1 MALTEI
7 ELRRCE
13 KAIAAFMSIRRPPAH
28 LRDELDLDYRVDGRS
43 VEIFEIRPDWK
54 EPAIRRERPVA
65 KATFVRAQNHWK
77 VFWMK
82 RDGKWH
88 SYEGNSTVR
97 SLEAFLDIVNRDDF
111 GCSHHHFIEQLL
123 CLRHFVL

>member
-13 KAIAAFMSIRRPPAH
+13 KAIAAFMSIRRPPAQ
-28 LRDELDLDYRVDGRS
+28 LRDELDLDYRVDGHS
-43 VEIFEIRPDWK
+43 VEIFEIRPDGK
-54 EPAIRRERPVA
+54 EPAIRRECPVA

-88 SYEGNSTVR
+88 GYEEKSTVR
-97 SLEAFLDIVNRDDF
+97 SLEAFLDIVDRDDF
-111 GCSHHHFIEQLL
+111 GCF
-123 CLRHFVL
+123 FG